1 MLEDHEC
8 AETLQ
13 VQLNIVSDKCKVIL
27 QMLDFF
33 QSRRPV
39 TTKVFDY
46 LEDLQM
52 NFVAN
57 KELCDEVCSQYFSQ
71 ILLPLELKTKVLNQ
85 VRAAFSYA
93 DEKLSKYM
101 QHGQPGIEFLKEVR
115 IFEPRCLAFM
125 DDSPNSYKAIPGFSS
140 VPEDEMTRYMT
151 KLGPEALRASVS
163 GIVDLD
169 TFWVGLQDRLPVL
182 SKLALRYKDAVSNSA
197 DAERCNSIY
206 KLILSNRR
214 RSSTSSNLRAL
225 VFLYYNQKVESGLL
239 DMDDSEI

>member
-93 DEKLSKYM
+93 DEKLSKWTTW
-101 QHGQPGIEFLKEVR
+101 H
-115 IFEPRCLAFM
+115 
-125 DDSPNSYKAIPGFSS
+125 
-140 VPEDEMTRYMT
+140 
-151 KLGPEALRASVS
+151 
-163 GIVDLD
+163 
-169 TFWVGLQDRLPVL
+169 
-182 SKLALRYKDAVSNSA
+182 
-197 DAERCNSIY
+197 
-206 KLILSNRR
+206 
-214 RSSTSSNLRAL
+214 
-225 VFLYYNQKVESGLL
+225 
-239 DMDDSEI
+239 